1 MVNNFEIDSELIKKV
16 RSLVSQKDKYYVER
30 NRDFLIDYEEDYHAT
45 VTDPDGK
52 KRNMLDEREIFLSNT
67 KEVTYFLSQCI
78 PGKILDFGCGLGWFL
93 SSLNDEWTKHGLEIS
108 KFASKYASQ
117 FGNIF
122 NNDLNLYSESDFD
135 VVIMYHVIEHL
146 KNPLDTIIQLKNKM
160 KKGGKIIVGTPDFDS
175 IAARIYQGNFRLIK
189 DRGHISLFSTDS
201 LIRLFRD
208 LNFKILDIQYPYFET
223 SWYHPSV
230 INQLKNKS
238 GEISP
243 PFYGSV
249 ITIFCEKE

>member
-1 MVNNFEIDSELIKKV
+1 
-16 RSLVSQKDKYYVER
+16 
-30 NRDFLIDYEEDYHAT
+30 
-45 VTDPDGK
+45 
-52 KRNMLDEREIFLSNT
+52 
-67 KEVTYFLSQCI
+67 
-78 PGKILDFGCGLGWFL
+78 
-93 SSLNDEWTKHGLEIS
+93 
-108 KFASKYASQ
+108 
-117 FGNIF
+117 
-122 NNDLNLYSESDFD
+122 
-135 VVIMYHVIEHL
+135 
-146 KNPLDTIIQLKNKM
+146 M

-223 SWYHPSV
+223 SWYHSSV